1 MVCIKCFNLD
11 KSGDVEI
18 RNNKIVMTND
28 NELMRQK
35 IQKVLSTN
43 KGEWFGNADE
53 GINFRNILK
62 KGVTEEDVKS
72 EILDGLLQIDDSV
85 IITEFSMELDHATRS
100 LNVAFKAENLDGE
113 VIEEEVTIG
122 N

>member
-1 MVCIKCFNLD
+1 
-11 KSGDVEI
+11 
-18 RNNKIVMTND
+18 MTND